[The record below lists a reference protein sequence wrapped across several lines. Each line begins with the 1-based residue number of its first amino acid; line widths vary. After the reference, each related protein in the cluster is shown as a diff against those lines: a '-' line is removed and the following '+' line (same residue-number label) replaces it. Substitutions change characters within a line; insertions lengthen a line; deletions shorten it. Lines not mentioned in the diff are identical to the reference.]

1 MDCINKKSTDAE
13 FFAKTIGG
21 IADNFLEKMN
31 VSLFDLVKQ
40 NSTLRTD
47 PAKIA
52 TLVALC
58 NSVASLSIKP
68 AIECKRLLASNSLG
82 PIVFC
87 SPELGRWSTVGG
99 LGVMVDELSVG
110 LANLGQDV
118 TVISPYYDRNRRG
131 QTGYLE
137 KDPAGIAYVDNI

>member
-1 MDCINKKSTDAE
+1 MDCINKRNTDAE
-13 FFAKTIGG
+13 FFAKTVGG
-21 IADNFLEKMN
+21 ITDNVLERIN
-31 VSLFDLVKQ
+31 VCLFDLVKQ
-40 NSTLRTD
+40 NSTLRSNPT
-47 PAKIA
+47 KIA
-52 TLVALC
+52 NLIALC
-58 NSVASLSIKP
+58 QNVAATNTKP
-68 AIECKRLLASNSLG
+68 AIECKKLLASNSLG

-118 TVISPYYDRNRRG
+118 IVISPYYDRNRRG

-137 KDPAGIAYVDNI
+137 KDPAGITYVDNI